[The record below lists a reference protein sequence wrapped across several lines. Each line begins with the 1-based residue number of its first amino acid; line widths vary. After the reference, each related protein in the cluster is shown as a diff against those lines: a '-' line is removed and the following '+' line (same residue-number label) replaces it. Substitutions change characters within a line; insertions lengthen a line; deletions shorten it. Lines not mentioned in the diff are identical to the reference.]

1 MFNGSENEKHE
12 LFKNLHVLHRSP
24 KYWLQERSERRDVT
38 KGFIM
43 KELQSQ
49 AMGNGLKYM
58 GFEVNFVNKGF
69 LSC

>member
-1 MFNGSENEKHE
+1 MYFLS
-12 LFKNLHVLHRSP
+12 L
-24 KYWLQERSERRDVT
+24 KYWLQERSERRDVP

-43 KELQSQ
+43 KELQYQ